1 MPLKIKKYFSS
12 TSTERKGMFV
22 LVFLLMLTVSFY
34 WVDDYFYDSMPLQ
47 VEIEEI
53 EQSNY
58 LKKKSR
64 SYHDDLRK
72 VNQVL
77 FQFNPNTINKEKWIK
92 LGFSNNQ
99 AQSIVNFRKSGFT
112 FKSKEDLKKLFVVD
126 EKKYK
131 QLEPYVI
138 IPKENLKKEKQCYR
152 ILYISS
158 SKPIYEGLENLG
170 QVFYRKDKD
179 AYKYYSMSFNSW
191 EEANVKLLTI
201 ENNGYG
207 GAFIDKMSCEFNC
220 YPIKFREKNKVKENT
235 FKKKRII
242 VWLNKADTTEL
253 KTLKG
258 VGGYYAKKIVSYR
271 KKLGGFYR
279 INQILEV
286 YGVKPEILE
295 NNKEYI
301 QLDTNLISKMNI
313 NTISKEELKQHP
325 YIKWSVANSI
335 VLYRINHG
343 EYKSVQN
350 IQNSDLV
357 NDELYRKIVRYLT
370 VK

>member
-1 MPLKIKKYFSS
+1 M
-12 TSTERKGMFV
+12 
-22 LVFLLMLTVSFY
+22 
-34 WVDDYFYDSMPLQ
+34 
-47 VEIEEI
+47 
-53 EQSNY
+53 
-58 LKKKSR
+58 
-64 SYHDDLRK
+64 
-72 VNQVL
+72 
-77 FQFNPNTINKEKWIK
+77 K

-138 IPKENLKKEKQCYR
+138 IPKEKLKKEKQCYR

-158 SKPIYEGLENLG
+158 SEPIYEGLENLG
-170 QVFYRKDKD
+170 QVFYRKDKET
-179 AYKYYSMSFNSW
+179 YKYYSTNFNSW
-191 EEANVKLLTI
+191 KEANVKLLTI
-201 ENNGYG
+201 ENNGYE
-207 GAFIDKMSCEFNC
+207 GAFIAKISCEFHC
-220 YPIKFREKNKVKENT
+220 YPIKFRENNKVKENIL
-235 FKKKRII
+235 KQKRII

-258 VGGYYAKKIVSYR
+258 VGSYYAKKIVSYR

-279 INQILEV
+279 VNQILEV
-286 YGVKPEILE
+286 YGIKPEILE
-295 NNKEYI
+295 DNNEYI

-335 VLYRINHG
+335 ILYRINHG